1 MFRKVLVANRGE
13 IAVRIIR
20 TCREMGIATVGLY
33 QAPDRGSLH
42 VRLADEV
49 AMLQSP
55 TDFLDQELILSIAQ
69 EKQVDAIHAG
79 YGFLAERDDFI
90 TLCDQA
96 GIKFIGPPADI
107 VAQVR
112 QKIAVLE
119 QASAAGYPTIPRSDC
134 VYDTAQVE
142 SIRHEADHLGYPLVV
157 KSCRGGRGRG
167 ERLVWSADR
176 LENALR
182 RAQAEAQTIYDDQRV
197 FLEKALLPAHQIGV
211 QIIGDSQGNL
221 IHMGEREGSLLYGNQ
236 KIVEEAP
243 SSCLSAIP
251 RQQIL
256 QAALEIARMFGLQ
269 NLATVEFLVDQEGHF
284 YFTEIKPRIQ
294 IEHALTEILARVDL
308 VREQIRLAWG
318 EPLGYTQQQVSLNGW
333 AMQCRI
339 NAEDPWKQFMPSPGH
354 LNKLQLPGGPDVRLD
369 TYLTSGCEIPGEYD
383 PLIAKLVVWGRDRQA
398 CRMRMQRALEEIQFS
413 GVPTNL
419 PLIRRIVEQPDFVS
433 GQYATDLLPSAAG
446 DETVDEAFMRN
457 LAAVAAL
464 TYVRQSQ
471 AFRPVKPERLLS
483 GWHRDSRRLPS

>member
-1 MFRKVLVANRGE
+1 MFRKVLIANRGE

-33 QAPDRGSLH
+33 QTPDRGSLH

-49 AMLQSP
+49 ALIQSP
-55 TDFLDQELILSIAQ
+55 AGFLDQELILSIAQ

-90 TLCDQA
+90 TRCDQA
-96 GIKFIGPPADI
+96 GIKFIGPPAEI

-112 QKIAVLE
+112 QKIEVLE
-119 QASAAGYPTIPRSDC
+119 QASAAGYPTVPRSSC
-134 VYDTAQVE
+134 VYDAAE
-142 SIRHEADHLGYPLVV
+142 IDSFHREADHLGYPLVV

-176 LENALR
+176 LDTSLR
-182 RAQAEAQTIYDDQRV
+182 RAQAEAQTIYSDRRV
-197 FLEKALLPAHQIGV
+197 YLEKALLPAHQIGV
-211 QIIGDSQGNL
+211 QIIGDSLGNL
-221 IHMGEREGSLLYGNQ
+221 VHLGEREGSVLYGNQ

-243 SSCLSAIP
+243 STSLSSVQ
-251 RQQIL
+251 REQIL
-256 QAALEIARMFGLQ
+256 QAALEIARQFGLQ
-269 NLATVEFLVDQEGHF
+269 NTTTVEFLIDAQGQF

-294 IEHALTEILARVDL
+294 IEHSLTEILARVDL

-318 EPLGYTQQQVSLNGW
+318 EPLGYTQSEVHLNGW

-339 NAEDPWKQFMPSPGH
+339 SAEDPWKQFMPSPGY
-354 LNKLQLPGGPDVRLD
+354 LYKLRLPGGPDVRLD

-398 CRMRMQRALEEIQFS
+398 CRMRLQRALEEIQFS

-419 PLIRRIVEQPDFVS
+419 PLIRRIVEEPDFVR
-433 GQYATDLLPSAAG
+433 GQYSTDLLPSAVG
-446 DETVDEAFMRN
+446 DETVDEAFLRN

-464 TYVRQSQ
+464 TYLRQSQ
-471 AFRPVKPERLLS
+471 AFRPVMPERLLS

>member
-13 IAVRIIR
+13 IAVRVIR
-20 TCREMGIATVGLY
+20 TCREMGIATLGLY
-33 QAPDRGSLH
+33 QTPDRGSLH

-49 AMLQSP
+49 ALLQSP
-55 TDFLDQELILSIAQ
+55 AGFMDQELILRIAQ
-69 EKQVDAIHAG
+69 EKGADAIHAG

-90 TLCDQA
+90 VRCDQA
-96 GIKFIGPPADI
+96 GIKFIGPPAEI

-112 QKIAVLE
+112 QKINVLE
-119 QASAAGYPTIPRSDC
+119 QAGAAGYPTIPRSDC
-134 VYDTAQVE
+134 VYDVSE
-142 SIRHEADHLGYPLVV
+142 LGSIHKEAERLGYPLVV

-176 LENALR
+176 LDTALR
-182 RAQAEAQTIYDDQRV
+182 RSQAEAQSIYDDRRV

-211 QIIGDSQGNL
+211 QIIGDNQGRMVHL
-221 IHMGEREGSLLYGNQ
+221 GEREGSLLYGNQ

-243 SSCLSAIP
+243 AVCLAP
-251 RQQIL
+251 AQRDHIL
-256 QAALEIARMFGLQ
+256 QAGLEIAGMFKLQ
-269 NLATVEFLVDQEGHF
+269 NVATVEFLVDQDGHYF
-284 YFTEIKPRIQ
+284 FTEIKPRIQ
-294 IEHALTEILARVDL
+294 IEHSLTEMLARIDL

-318 EPLGYTQQQVSLNGW
+318 EPLGYTQPELQMNGW

-339 NAEDPWKQFMPSPGH
+339 SAEDPWKQFMPSPGFLH
-354 LNKLQLPGGPDVRLD
+354 KLRLPGGPDVRLD

-383 PLIAKLVVWGRDRQA
+383 SLIAKLVVWGRDRQT

-419 PLIRRIVEQPDFVS
+419 PLIRRIVEEADFVRGEYS
-433 GQYATDLLPSAAG
+433 TDLLPSAAG

-471 AFRPVKPERLLS
+471 AFRPVMPERLLS
-483 GWHRDSRRLPS
+483 GWHRDSRRIPS